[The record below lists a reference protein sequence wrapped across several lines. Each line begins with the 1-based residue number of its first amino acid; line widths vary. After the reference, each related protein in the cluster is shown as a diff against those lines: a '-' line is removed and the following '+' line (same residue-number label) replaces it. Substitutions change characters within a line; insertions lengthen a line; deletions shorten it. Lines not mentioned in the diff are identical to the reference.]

1 MSDEAGE
8 SRSKIQRYIWISRL
22 NDDFLELVDT
32 KKLGMA
38 QAVDISFLTS
48 EEQNILYD
56 LIWELSI
63 YPSMIQ
69 AAEIKALS
77 QSDKFDIMAI
87 KAVLIGTIKPKKRNI
102 TIKAD
107 KINTF
112 FSDEYT
118 EDDITEIIL
127 RLLEKWKS
135 GEE

>member
-1 MSDEAGE
+1 
-8 SRSKIQRYIWISRL
+8 
-22 NDDFLELVDT
+22 
-32 KKLGMA
+32 
-38 QAVDISFLTS
+38 
-48 EEQNILYD
+48 
-56 LIWELSI
+56 
-63 YPSMIQ
+63 MIQ

-102 TIKAD
+102 IIKAD